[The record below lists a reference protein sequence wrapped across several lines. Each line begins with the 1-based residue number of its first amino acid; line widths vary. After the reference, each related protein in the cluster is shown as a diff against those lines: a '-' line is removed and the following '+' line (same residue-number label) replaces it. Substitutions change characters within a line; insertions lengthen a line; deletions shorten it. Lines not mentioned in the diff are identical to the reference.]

1 MTAILLG
8 RADTSTT
15 CWLPLV
21 LSRVPAGFPSP
32 ADDFIEGLIDL
43 NSLLRL
49 GDAATFLM
57 RASGESMK
65 DAGIHDGDILVVSRA
80 DEPKNGDVVVAA
92 VDGEFTVKVYRVGQ
106 KSRPGRTASTGDGA
120 AGQAPGLAPYD
131 GRRKRLVWLEPANPD
146 FEPIY
151 PAEGSELRVWGVV
164 KHTLH
169 SFGRP

>member
-8 RADTSTT
+8 RADTSQT
-15 CWLPLV
+15 CWLPLL

-32 ADDFIEGLIDL
+32 ADDFVEGLIDI
-43 NSLLRL
+43 NGLLGL

-57 RASGESMK
+57 RAAGESMK
-65 DAGIHDGDILVVSRA
+65 DAGIHNGDILVVSRA
-80 DEPKNGDVVVAA
+80 DEAKNGDVVVAA

-106 KSRPGRTASTGDGA
+106 RAGRQAGSGDGA
-120 AGQAPGLAPYD
+120 AGSVPGLAPYD

-146 FEPIY
+146 YEPIY

-164 KHTLH
+164 KHVLH